1 METQIIVST
10 DDVNNPYLILE
21 RQRPIGSDI
30 FEINAF
36 IKETN
41 YDIDPL
47 FVDEQWSM
55 MNVISPSQLITLSQD
70 MLARLNFCRT
80 STLKR
85 IMNTGVMVST

>member
-1 METQIIVST
+1 MEKQIIVSS
-10 DDVNNPYLILE
+10 DDVQNPYLILE

-47 FVDEQWSM
+47 L
-55 MNVISPSQLITLSQD
+55 MNNG
-70 MLARLNFCRT
+70 R
-80 STLKR
+80 
-85 IMNTGVMVST
+85 